1 MEILDV
7 RGIQH
12 SERPQIILEKLKE
25 LGKLEILVE
34 VKPVP
39 VIVML
44 ESKGYTCKAT
54 QDQGLWKVKI
64 TEK

>member
-7 RGIQH
+7 RGIPH
-12 SERPQIILEKLKE
+12 SERPEIILRKLKE
-25 LGKLEILVE
+25 LGKLEIFVE

-54 QDQGLWKVKI
+54 HDQGIWKVRI